1 MATSESDKNEK
12 ASTDDKILM
21 FQSDHSERLYDQ
33 IAAVVAHKTLFWTVK
48 AACSPG
54 VCWTMARRA
63 DTARADP
70 DTEFKAECVTGL
82 NPSKLGTVKI
92 LANDDDTNTC
102 QVAAGAG
109 HML

>member
-1 MATSESDKNEK
+1 MLHKS
-12 ASTDDKILM
+12 L
-21 FQSDHSERLYDQ
+21 
-33 IAAVVAHKTLFWTVK
+33 VVPCQTLFWTVK
-48 AACSPG
+48 ATCSPG
-54 VCWTMARRA
+54 VCRTMARCA

-82 NPSKLGTVKI
+82 NPSKLRTVKI